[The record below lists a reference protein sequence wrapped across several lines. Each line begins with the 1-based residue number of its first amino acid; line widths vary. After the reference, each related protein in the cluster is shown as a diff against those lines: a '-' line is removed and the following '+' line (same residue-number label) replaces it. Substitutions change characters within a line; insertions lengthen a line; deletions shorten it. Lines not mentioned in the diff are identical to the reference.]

1 MAGGVHGEWENGQ
14 FLFHDELSALIY
26 QNPAHGGAASLEQCF
41 SSPLA
46 RFASCG
52 SNYKVSGD
60 SAVLGAENAG
70 NFLYN
75 SKPVVVSGGDGGAMT
90 PYSSATTSSSTE
102 AAGVEDQERCKKT
115 QEAGKEE
122 EEEEE
127 VEKQLVSAG
136 EADQETDMS
145 NSKKPNKAKKKG
157 EKRQRAPRY
166 AFVTQ
171 SEVDHLEDGY
181 RWRKYGQKAVKNS
194 PFPRSYYRCTSQKC
208 PVKKRVERSHQDPT
222 VVITTYEGKHTHQ
235 CPATLRGGAH
245 LFAPPPAAA
254 TTSFLAMQQLSQLGS
269 NSALLQGTSTSP
281 SLYLANLPPSLQHLQ
296 CSTDYDL
303 LQDIFPNSLFH
314 DNINQ
319 HDM

>member
-14 FLFHDELSALIY
+14 FMFHDELSALIY
-26 QNPAHGGAASLEQCF
+26 QNPAHGGAASPEQCF

-46 RFASCG
+46 RFSPFG
-52 SNYKVSGD
+52 SNYRVSGD
-60 SAVLGAENAG
+60 SAAFGVENAG
-70 NFLYN
+70 NYLYN
-75 SKPVVVSGGDGGAMT
+75 SKQPAVVSGGGGGTMT
-90 PYSSATTSSSTE
+90 PHSSTTTSSSTE
-102 AAGVEDQERCKKT
+102 VAGEEDLERFKKT
-115 QEAGKEE
+115 QEAGK

-136 EADQETDMS
+136 EADQESDMS
-145 NSKKPNKAKKKG
+145 NSKKPNKAKEKG
-157 EKRQRAPRY
+157 AKRQREPRY

-222 VVITTYEGKHTHQ
+222 VVITTYEGKHTHH
-235 CPATLRGGAH
+235 CPTTLRGGAH
-245 LFAPPPAAA
+245 LFAPPLAPA

-269 NSALLQGTSTSP
+269 TSALLQGTSTSP

-303 LQDIFPNSLFH
+303 LQDLLPNSLFH
-314 DNINQ
+314 GNIQ

>member
-14 FLFHDELSALIY
+14 FMFHDELSALIY
-26 QNPAHGGAASLEQCF
+26 QNPAHGGAASPEQCF

-46 RFASCG
+46 RFSPFG
-52 SNYKVSGD
+52 SNYRVSGD
-60 SAVLGAENAG
+60 SAA
-70 NFLYN
+70 F
-75 SKPVVVSGGDGGAMT
+75 
-90 PYSSATTSSSTE
+90 
-102 AAGVEDQERCKKT
+102 GVEN
-115 QEAGKEE
+115 
-122 EEEEE
+122 
-127 VEKQLVSAG
+127 AG
-136 EADQETDMS
+136 EADQESDMS
-145 NSKKPNKAKKKG
+145 NSKKPNKAKEKG
-157 EKRQRAPRY
+157 AKRQREPRY

-222 VVITTYEGKHTHQ
+222 VVITTYEGKHTHH
-235 CPATLRGGAH
+235 CPTTLRGGAH
-245 LFAPPPAAA
+245 LFAPPLAPA

-269 NSALLQGTSTSP
+269 TSALLQGTSTSP

-303 LQDIFPNSLFH
+303 LQDLLPNSLFH
-314 DNINQ
+314 GNIQ